1 MYVYTSKKSK
11 TDVDTSIMDQDLSID
26 VQSTTN
32 KNNADK
38 VLNLSRGM
46 KVEVK
51 FISKR
56 HGHCV
61 CVIDKKIS
69 KVVCTLLPVRL
80 NPDFFRDEDYSQ
92 VIGSKKFKRIR
103 ENLIGLNS
111 DSCSSY
117 EDGNEKEVVRSKSG
131 QWPIYM
137 PQIAP
142 DDQNTSALCL
152 QFALDAATNFF
163 DY

>member
-11 TDVDTSIMDQDLSID
+11 TDVDTSVIDPDLSLD
-26 VQSTTN
+26 MQSTN
-32 KNNADK
+32 KNSADK

-51 FISKR
+51 FVSKR

-61 CVIDKKIS
+61 CVVDKKIS

-103 ENLIGLNS
+103 ENLIGSNS
-111 DSCSSY
+111 DSCSY
-117 EDGNEKEVVRSKSG
+117 EDENQNQKEVGSMPR

-142 DDQNTSALCL
+142 DNQNTSALCL
-152 QFALDAATNFF
+152 QFALDAATNV